1 MTIFLLFNFNTNV
14 FAADVINNFKSESK
28 SILKTLTR
36 KSLET
41 EEVLKFI
48 SQNVINIDDK
58 RGDGI
63 VTYYFTDTNYQRYK
77 DLELISEDKWKIS
90 TFGHLQVFDNNKK
103 NTWKIQPGKQNTINI
118 KTKINSIGKLHEF
131 SFNDKT
137 NYYLKLEEKKI
148 NTTN

>member
-77 DLELISEDKWKIS
+77 DLELISEDKWKI
-90 TFGHLQVFDNNKK
+90 
-103 NTWKIQPGKQNTINI
+103 QPGKQNTINI